1 MGKTIVYQ
9 MLPRLWGNNTE
20 NPDKN
25 GDLERNGCG
34 KFQNIDIQT
43 LEYLKT
49 LGVSHLWCTGIIRHA
64 TKASTSGCEPSHP
77 DWVKGEAGSPY
88 SITDYFDVN
97 PYLAVHPEKR
107 MKEFEDLADR
117 VHDAGL
123 KLIIDFVPN
132 HVARD
137 YGKFSPRPFKD
148 GLDAKGHPVFG
159 SKDDKDRLWAE
170 SNDFFYYPGQELR
183 LPVKGQKYKE
193 IPAMASGN
201 CYSPEPVETDW
212 YDTIKINYC
221 DYHTETWDKMRE
233 VLRFWIKKGV
243 DGFRCDMVELV
254 PQAFLSWLIAKIKE
268 EFPETIFIAEIYQKA
283 SYSQYI
289 RDAGFDF
296 LYDKSGLYDALHDIS
311 VANVEDKDMP
321 VEMWQSAKRITWNW
335 QSIGDLQPYM
345 LNFLENHDELRFA
358 SDFFGKKAE
367 NAFAALGVSLF
378 FNTSAFMLYFGQ
390 EIGERG
396 MEEEGFSGLNGRTS
410 IFDWC
415 NPDGIRRLYNTI
427 HGRDELSVEE
437 RRVLNKYKKA
447 LSFAA
452 ESPVVCSGETY
463 DLCYFNLGSEG
474 FNPDRHFAFLRNFK
488 KESLLYVCNFSKK
501 EAEIEILIP
510 DHAFEWLCIP
520 QTEAFNSRTPIK
532 LFVEPMSYSQIR
544 LY

>member
-1 MGKTIVYQ
+1 MGKTIIYQ
-9 MLPRLWGNNTE
+9 ILPRLWGNNVE

-25 GDLERNGCG
+25 GSLERNGSG
-34 KFQNIDIQT
+34 KFQNIDEKT
-43 LEYLKT
+43 LGYLKG
-49 LGVSHLWCTGIIRHA
+49 LGVSHLWCTGVIRHA
-64 TKASTSGCEPSHP
+64 TKASTSGCKPSHS

-107 MKEFEDLADR
+107 MQEFEDLVER
-117 VHDAGL
+117 IHKAGL

-137 YGKFSPRPFKD
+137 YGRFSPLPIED
-148 GLDAKGHPVFG
+148 GFDAQGHPVLG
-159 SKDDKDRLWAE
+159 AKDNKEKLWDE
-170 SNDFFYYPGQELR
+170 NNDFFYYPGQDLR

-193 IPAMASGN
+193 MPAMASGN
-201 CYSPEPVETDW
+201 CYSPEPAETDW

-221 DYHTETWDKMRE
+221 DYHTQTWDKMRE
-233 VLRFWIKKGV
+233 VLRFWAGKGV

-254 PQAFLSWLIAKIKE
+254 PQTFLCWLIAKIKE
-268 EFPETIFIAEIYQKA
+268 EFPDIVFIAEIYQKV
-283 SYSQYI
+283 SYSQYV
-289 RDAGFDF
+289 REVGFDF
-296 LYDKSGLYDALHDIS
+296 LYDKSGLYDVLHDIS
-311 VANVEDKDMP
+311 IANVEDKGAP

-358 SDFFGKKAE
+358 SDFFGKQAE

-378 FNTSAFMLYFGQ
+378 FNTAAFMLYFGQ

-415 NPDGIRRLYNTI
+415 NPGGIMRLYNTI
-427 HGRDELSVEE
+427 HGKEELREDEK
-437 RRVLNKYKKA
+437 RVLEKYKKA

-452 ESPVVCSGETY
+452 KSPAIGSGETY
-463 DLCYFNLGSEG
+463 DLCYCNFGSKG
-474 FNPDRHFAFLRNFK
+474 FDFDRHFAFLRDFQ
-488 KESLLYVCNFSKK
+488 KECLLYVCNFSKK
-501 EAEIEILIP
+501 EAEIEIFIP
-510 DHAFEWLCIP
+510 EHAFEWLNMP
-520 QTEAFNSRTPIK
+520 ETEKLNSRSPIK
-532 LFVEPMSYSQIR
+532 VSVEPMSYSQIN